1 MIECIQAR
9 PRCYLAEKFTHNAV
23 HLLHYKLYN
32 SGDCYRTASAV
43 HMHLAVL
50 YTQYHSDR
58 ALVNFLLTWLVL
70 ETYIVVDQSTVVI
83 ALHPIL
89 LKKKSDGVIVFQYRC
104 SMRSH
109 YL

>member
-1 MIECIQAR
+1 
-9 PRCYLAEKFTHNAV
+9 
-23 HLLHYKLYN
+23 
-32 SGDCYRTASAV
+32 
-43 HMHLAVL
+43 MHLAVL

-89 LKKKSDGVIVFQYRC
+89 LKKSPTG
-104 SMRSH
+104 
-109 YL
+109 